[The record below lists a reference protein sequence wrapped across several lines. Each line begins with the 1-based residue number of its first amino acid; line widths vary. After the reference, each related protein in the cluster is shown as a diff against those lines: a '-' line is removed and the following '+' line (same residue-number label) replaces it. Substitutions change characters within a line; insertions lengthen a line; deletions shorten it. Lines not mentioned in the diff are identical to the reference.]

1 VALQTFKMKDSI
13 SKKRKGKK
21 KKKKK
26 KKKETRQDKGD
37 LNKILIFD

>member
-26 KKKETRQDKGD
+26 KETRQDKGD